1 MVMEGVVHAGCAC
14 CLYAVNLNLR
24 TQAFDSE
31 GYAADKSAAANRYDY
46 CFNIWQLVQ
55 NFQAD
60 AALAGNNKLI
70 VVWMD
75 KGHACFFLQLYG
87 AVMCFVVGTGNKL
100 HLRAQALGVFY
111 LHNRCAVRHADD
123 AFDAHAGCS
132 QCYALRMVAGAAG
145 DNALACFLRCKLA
158 DFVVG
163 TAYLETACY
172 LQVFCFQIQVVAFA

>member
-31 GYAADKSAAANRYDY
+31 GYAADKSATANRYDY
-46 CFNIWQLVQ
+46 CFYIRQLVQ
-55 NFQAD
+55 NFQTD
-60 AALAGNNKLI
+60 AALAGNNKL
-70 VVWMD
+70 VVIWMN

-123 AFDAHAGCS
+123 AFDAHAGGC
-132 QCYALRMVAGAAG
+132 QGYALGVVAGAAG
-145 DNALACFLRCKLA
+145 DNAFAGFFRGELA

-163 TAYLETACY
+163 TAYLKAAGY

>member
-1 MVMEGVVHAGCAC
+1 MVMEGFEHAGCAC
-14 CLYAVNLNLR
+14 CLHAVNLNLR

-31 GYAADKSAAANRYDY
+31 GYAADKAATANRYDY
-46 CFNIWQLVQ
+46 CFYIRQLVQ

-60 AALAGNNKLI
+60 AALAGNDKLI
-70 VVWMD
+70 IIWMN
-75 KGHACFFLQLYG
+75 KGHASFLLQLYST
-87 AVMCFVVGTGNKL
+87 VMCFVVGTGNKL
-100 HLRAQALGVFY
+100 HLCAEALGVFY

-132 QCYALRMVAGAAG
+132 QCYALGVVAGAAG
-145 DNALACFLRCKLA
+145 DNAFAGFFRGELA

-163 TAYLETACY
+163 TAYFEAAGY